1 MQVERDRVIFTSI
14 FALGLLVK
22 YNVLMLFVVG
32 VPLPATQL
40 LRSAAILALVYVYLL
55 PASGRRGVRVGA
67 YCGAVLFTVVFLANL
82 WYNRYFGN
90 YLSLSELTGGES
102 FNAVEVLV
110 RHIIR
115 PSDLLYLIDLLVMGL
130 SIKTFGAG
138 LNTRQEPPSPFIIPR
153 IRSSLLLLTV
163 VGLLSVQAVVAH
175 YRVGAQRA
183 PELFVDS
190 TPAFASVYGLVPLYA
205 FELYLRLAGTPGVRA
220 ELPSEHTG
228 AIDPE
233 PLVDSYSNIIVIQVE
248 SLDKKLI
255 NYSYNGQE
263 VVPFVNSLVESS
275 LYGHNFYAQHVNGS
289 FDADFSVL
297 TGLYPVNRQ
306 YSFRDNDMSRFP
318 SLVRILNERGYQTL
332 AFHGND
338 AEFFHRGVAYSE
350 LGFDRFYSRPDF
362 SMDDRIYR
370 VEDSYLGINDY
381 DFFRQSLQ
389 VLEGK
394 LEDKQEPFFA
404 YFITVTSH
412 TPFSFYPEAFAVDAF
427 DELHSEFVRDFF
439 NSVYFVDYALQMFFQ
454 SLKELGLKDNTLIIM
469 FSDHEAALETP
480 EYSSSI
486 GFEVSRN
493 IKEPEHIPLIIRH
506 PDIEPNSLEKT
517 GSLTDLAPTI
527 LDILGFDDIDPEF
540 MGSSLL
546 QPTEQ
551 PVLFIHELPQILYRD
566 QLFVAEL
573 GELTKIG
580 HIEGRD
586 ANIDIPPEKGRTAL
600 EKIRFSREVML
611 ERRRV
616 E

>member
-1 MQVERDRVIFTSI
+1 MQVERDRVFFTGV
-14 FALGLLVK
+14 FVLGLLVK
-22 YNVLMLFVVG
+22 YNVLMLSIVG

-40 LRSAAILALVYVYLL
+40 LRSAAVVMLVYACLL
-55 PASGRRGVRVGA
+55 PATGRRSVRVGT

-115 PSDLLYLIDLLVMGL
+115 PSDLLYLLDLLVMGL
-130 SIKTFGAG
+130 TIKGLGSG
-138 LNTRQEPPSPFIIPR
+138 LNTRKEAPLPYILPGVR
-153 IRSSLLLLTV
+153 RSLLLLTV
-163 VGLLSVQAVVAH
+163 VGMLSLQAVVAH
-175 YRVGAQRA
+175 YRVGGRPAT
-183 PELFVDS
+183 ELFVDS
-190 TPAFASVYGLVPLYA
+190 TPAFASVYGLVPLYT
-205 FELYLRLAGTPGVRA
+205 FELYLRLAGTPEVRVQ
-220 ELPSEHTG
+220 LPSEHPG

-233 PLVDSYSNIIVIQVE
+233 PLVDTNSNVIVIQVE

-255 NYSYNGQE
+255 NYSYNGHE
-263 VVPFVNSLVESS
+263 VVPFVNSLVETS

-297 TGLYPVNRQ
+297 TGLYPVNRH

-318 SLVRILNERGYQTL
+318 SLVRILNQRGYRTL

-338 AEFFHRGVAYSE
+338 AEFFNRGVAYSE

-362 SMDDRIYR
+362 SMDDRTYR

-381 DFFRQSLQ
+381 DFFRQSLHL
-389 VLEGK
+389 LENT
-394 LEDKQEPFFA
+394 QEPFFA

-412 TPFSFYPEAFAVDAF
+412 TPFSFYPEEFAVDAF
-427 DELHSEFVRDFF
+427 DKLNSEFVRDFF

-454 SLKELGLKDNTLIIM
+454 GLEERGLKDNTLIVM

-486 GFEVSRN
+486 GFEVNRN
-493 IKEPEHIPLIIRH
+493 VKEPEHIPLIIRH
-506 PDIEPNSLEKT
+506 PDIEQDTLTRT
-517 GSLTDLAPTI
+517 GTLTDLAPTI
-527 LDILGFDDIDPEF
+527 LDILGLDEIDPEF
-540 MGSSLL
+540 MGTSLL
-546 QPTEQ
+546 QPAEQ

-573 GELTKIG
+573 NELTKIG

-586 ANIDIPPEKGRTAL
+586 ASIDIPPEKERLAL
-600 EKIRFSREVML
+600 EKVRFSREVML